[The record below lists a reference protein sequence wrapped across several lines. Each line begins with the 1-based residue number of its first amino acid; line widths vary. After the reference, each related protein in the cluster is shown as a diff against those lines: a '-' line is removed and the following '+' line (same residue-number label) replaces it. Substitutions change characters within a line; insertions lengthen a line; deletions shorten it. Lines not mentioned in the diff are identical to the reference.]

1 MHVHLRAHQ
10 YINKPYWMCFCCG
23 FVYGFSANHSVLDN
37 KKRFQIAKADLSKK
51 NTLEIANSRL
61 QDKLWS
67 HSNIN
72 RRILT
77 QNQPFRTMEQN
88 KTPNIRTH
96 NYSHLI
102 FDTGEMYTGEKTTF
116 STTNNRKP
124 QMSTCRRIKL
134 YLYLSPCRKII
145 SSVSA
150 TPIWNLKG

>member
-1 MHVHLRAHQ
+1 
-10 YINKPYWMCFCCG
+10 MCFCCG
-23 FVYGFSANHSVLDN
+23 FVYGFRANHSVLDN

-96 NYSHLI
+96 NCRHLTRDIRTHNYSHLI
-102 FDTGEMYTGEKTTF
+102 FDRGEMYTGEKTTF
-116 STTNNRKP
+116 STTNDRKP

-134 YLYLSPCRKII
+134 YLHLSPCRKII

-150 TPIWNLKG
+150 TPI